1 MGLNVGLYVIDIT
14 GNRANLSDIK
24 GLQMLQRLL
33 DTGDERKNP
42 LSNIWIIFN
51 KYDNL
56 SDSLQNSVD
65 ARIG

>member
-1 MGLNVGLYVIDIT
+1 MGLNIGLYVIDIT
-14 GNRANLSDIK
+14 GNRVNLSDIK